1 MQIRISVDDATLAP
15 ELVRRLEGLFDSP
28 SVSFDPAHNEVKVES
43 EWGSSAVGGVVGAVE
58 AWLEED
64 GVPSATLSLGD
75 RSHTLFGS
83 SPLTVI
89 H

>member
-1 MQIRISVDDATLAP
+1 MLTPGHSVD
-15 ELVRRLEGLFDSP
+15 
-28 SVSFDPAHNEVKVES
+28 
-43 EWGSSAVGGVVGAVE
+43 SACYY
-58 AWLEED
+58 LEED